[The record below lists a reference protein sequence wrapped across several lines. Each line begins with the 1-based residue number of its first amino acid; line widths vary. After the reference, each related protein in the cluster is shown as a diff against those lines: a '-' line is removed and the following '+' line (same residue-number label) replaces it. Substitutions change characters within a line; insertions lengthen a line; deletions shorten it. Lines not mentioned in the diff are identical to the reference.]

1 MSYYEIL
8 NIGQDAKE
16 EEIKKAYRQKALEY
30 HPDKTQYDI
39 YEAREK
45 FRELDEAYKVLSN
58 DDRRALYDVY
68 HRHKA
73 LFEKNQEIG
82 SQMQNQLKKIFLEYE
97 DYYQQNSFLND
108 SILDQIPMINLDLL
122 IKIYN
127 TRHQKQNYYNY
138 YKQLSHSIMQ
148 DIEDSVE
155 RECSVP
161 PRQTS
166 AGNKFQKNLQTL
178 ISMNGQSYRNN
189 SQQQIYPNK
198 KNVYNSLPPKV
209 KFGYDSSDSNT
220 DQLHINKKPYESD
233 ESSNTQNQFFKKQ
246 QNQNTNNQGYSTNSF
261 SHQSKTQEQ
270 IEDELMNEDDEEEL
284 VLNKEDINKYP
295 IDLDDDEEQEGDDN
309 YNQQEM
315 HNNQFSQNQYQGNK
329 SNIENPL
336 ESWIRQQENNRQQ
349 VSPQMQN
356 FYQQYFNLINNYTN
370 NTKNNNN
377 NNNNNNML
385 VKRGGKSKGAI
396 NENEINEND
405 PLSLYRDRVYSN
417 DYPSNT
423 LQSMS
428 EKDKENYNVI
438 AYNGSSNYQ
447 QPIHNYQ
454 HNKPQQQKLTK
465 KQIKTLWQQT
475 QQKKV
480 IKRISKKQP
489 VFKLIKKTDVKRPP
503 IKWQQLQEKIQQV
516 QQQLQQY
523 SQFIMKYRNK
533 KNQPSIMEISK
544 QKYLELVERKKKLY
558 EEQNNFIQ
566 KEDELDDYDA
576 TLDENELECEQYCLI
591 NTNQNNEYQMKKN
604 NNNNTNQNL
613 QSQVSFEQVNQNQV
627 PSNQQADNQNQD
639 QQLQQQDGQQQLE
652 YLNEEDLL
660 QRVNDYNNNKYINE
674 EEKYNLSE
682 NNQEFEDQDYGFNQQ
697 MHDESDMLNFNDSQG
712 YSSISQDQ
720 NIQQYM
726 NENKED
732 AERVMKL
739 IIDQQNQVAQNKEPI
754 CSNPAEK
761 QMQENNFISENQQQG
776 EQLLKNQS
784 NEVKFGDQYYQNEY
798 QQPDFIPNQTNQ
810 NNNLITSSDERQ
822 QEYNYELDYNKNNM
836 PEDFNFNDPP
846 NFIYQ
851 DQIPF
856 SQDNFMETPI
866 KKNNFYI
873 QETPQV
879 NLQQFNNANDEFSY
893 SNQAKN
899 KTRAN
904 NFQHQEND
912 VSELDQQNF
921 KNDESSYQY
930 LHHEDD
936 YNNHFNNQQ
945 DFNFEQNI

>member
-8 NIGQDAKE
+8 NICQDAKE
-16 EEIKKAYRQKALEY
+16 EEIKKAYRLKALEY
-30 HPDKTQYDI
+30 HPDKTSYDI
-39 YEAREK
+39 FEAREK

-138 YKQLSHSIMQ
+138 YKQLSHLIMQ

-166 AGNKFQKNLQTL
+166 AASKFQKNVQTL
-178 ISMNGQSYRNN
+178 ISMNDQPKRNN
-189 SQQQIYPNK
+189 SQQQIYHSK
-198 KNVYNSLPPKV
+198 KNGYNSLPPKV
-209 KFGYDSSDSNT
+209 KLGYDSSDSNT
-220 DQLHINKKPYESD
+220 DHLLINKKYYESD
-233 ESSNTQNQFFKKQ
+233 ESSNTQNQLFKKQ
-246 QNQNTNNQGYSTNSF
+246 KNQHSQGYSTNSF
-261 SHQSKTQEQ
+261 SQQSKTQEQ

-284 VLNKEDINKYP
+284 VLNKEDMNQYP
-295 IDLDDDEEQEGDDN
+295 IDLDDDEEQEEQDHQ
-309 YNQQEM
+309 YSLQKLANQA
-315 HNNQFSQNQYQGNK
+315 SQNQYQSNQN
-329 SNIENPL
+329 NIENPL

-356 FYQQYFNLINNYTN
+356 FYQQYINLINNYTN
-370 NTKNNNN
+370 SSKNNNN
-377 NNNNNNML
+377 NNSLL
-385 VKRGGKSKGAI
+385 VKKGGKSKGAV
-396 NENEINEND
+396 NDNEINEND
-405 PLSLYRDRVYSN
+405 PLSLYRDRIYSN
-417 DYPSNT
+417 DYASNT
-423 LQSMS
+423 LQRMS
-428 EKDKENYNVI
+428 EKDKENQNII
-438 AYNGSSNYQ
+438 AYHGSANYQ
-447 QPIHNYQ
+447 QSMHNYQ

-480 IKRISKKQP
+480 VKRISKKQP
-489 VFKLIKKTDVKRPP
+489 VFKFIKKTDIKRPP

-544 QKYLELVERKKKLY
+544 QKYLELVERKKKLF
-558 EEQNNFIQ
+558 EEQNHFIQ
-566 KEDELDDYDA
+566 KEDELEDYDA

-591 NTNQNNEYQMKKN
+591 NANQNNEYHMKN
-604 NNNNTNQNL
+604 DNINNTNQPQYSQTSL
-613 QSQVSFEQVNQNQV
+613 QQL
-627 PSNQQADNQNQD
+627 NQNQD
-639 QQLQQQDGQQQLE
+639 APNQNAELQKQQYQQQQQDRQQLE

-674 EEKYNLSE
+674 EEKYNLSD
-682 NNQEFEDQDYGFNQQ
+682 NNQEFEDQDFGFNQQ
-697 MHDESDMLNFNDSQG
+697 MHEESDMLNFNESLG

-720 NIQQYM
+720 NMQEYM
-726 NENKED
+726 DENKED

-739 IIDQQNQVAQNKEPI
+739 IIDQQNQEVQNKQPTS
-754 CSNPAEK
+754 SNPNQK
-761 QMQENNFISENQQQG
+761 QMQINSFVNENQQQ
-776 EQLLKNQS
+776 EQQLPKNQS
-784 NEVKFGDQYYQNEY
+784 NEVKYNDYDYQNEY
-798 QQPDFIPNQTNQ
+798 QQADFIPNQANQ
-810 NNNLITSSDERQ
+810 NNNLNSSSNLRP
-822 QEYNYELDYNKNNM
+822 QEFKYGLDYNNINSNII
-836 PEDFNFNDPP
+836 PEEFNFNENC

-851 DQIPF
+851 DQMPF
-856 SQDNFMETPI
+856 NQVNFMETPI

-873 QETPQV
+873 QETPSA
-879 NLQQFNNANDEFSY
+879 NIQQFNNPNYEFNY
-893 SNQAKN
+893 SNQSKN

-904 NFQHQEND
+904 NFQNQENE

-930 LHHEDD
+930 LQHEDD

>member
-30 HPDKTQYDI
+30 HPDKTSYDI

-68 HRHKA
+68 HRHKD
-73 LFEKNQEIG
+73 LFEKNQKIG

-138 YKQLSHSIMQ
+138 YKQLSHLIMQ
-148 DIEDSVE
+148 DIEDSIE

-166 AGNKFQKNLQTL
+166 AASKFQKNMQTL
-178 ISMNGQSYRNN
+178 ISMNGQPYRNN
-189 SQQQIYPNK
+189 SQQQIYYSK
-198 KNVYNSLPPKV
+198 KNGYNSLPPKV
-209 KFGYDSSDSNT
+209 KLGYDSSDSNT
-220 DQLHINKKPYESD
+220 DQLLVNKKQYESE
-233 ESSNTQNQFFKKQ
+233 ESSNTQNVFFKKQ
-246 QNQNTNNQGYSTNSF
+246 QPNQHTNNQGYSTNSF

-284 VLNKEDINKYP
+284 VLNKEDLNKYP
-295 IDLDDDEEQEGDDN
+295 NDLDDDYEGEEQEQDR
-309 YNQQEM
+309 YNQEQVQA
-315 HNNQFSQNQYQGNK
+315 NQVSQNQYQTNAT
-329 SNIENPL
+329 NIENPL

-356 FYQQYFNLINNYTN
+356 FYQQYINLINNYTN
-370 NTKNNNN
+370 TSKNNNS
-377 NNNNNNML
+377 ML
-385 VKRGGKSKGAI
+385 AKKGGKSKEGV
-396 NENEINEND
+396 NEYEINEND

-428 EKDKENYNVI
+428 EKDKENQNII
-438 AYNGSSNYQ
+438 AYHGSTNYL
-447 QPIHNYQ
+447 QPVQNSQ
-454 HNKPQQQKLTK
+454 HNKPHQSKLTK

-480 IKRISKKQP
+480 IKRISKKLP
-489 VFKLIKKTDVKRPP
+489 VFKLIKKSDVKRPP
-503 IKWQQLQEKIQQV
+503 IKWEQLQEKIQQV

-544 QKYLELVERKKKLY
+544 QKYLELVERKKKLF
-558 EEQNNFIQ
+558 EQQNNYIQ
-566 KEDELDDYDA
+566 KEDELEDYDA

-591 NTNQNNEYQMKKN
+591 NANQDNQYQMKNDNTNKTKQPQYSQN
-604 NNNNTNQNL
+604 SLQQINTNQGGFN
-613 QSQVSFEQVNQNQV
+613 QQVDLQNQ
-627 PSNQQADNQNQD
+627 Q
-639 QQLQQQDGQQQLE
+639 QQLQQQDVQQIE
-652 YLNEEDLL
+652 YLNDDDLL

-674 EEKYNLSE
+674 EEKYNLSD
-682 NNQEFEDQDYGFNQQ
+682 NNQEFEDQDFAFNQQ
-697 MHDESDMLNFNDSQG
+697 MHDESEMLNFNDSQG

-720 NIQQYM
+720 NMQEYM

-732 AERVMKL
+732 AERIMKL
-739 IIDQQNQVAQNKEPI
+739 IIDQQNQEVQNKQPN
-754 CSNPAEK
+754 CPNSSQK
-761 QMQENNFISENQQQG
+761 QNQNNNFILENQQQDS
-776 EQLLKNQS
+776 QLPKNQQ
-784 NEVKFGDQYYQNEY
+784 NELKYDDYDYQNQY
-798 QQPDFIPNQTNQ
+798 QQADFIPNQANQ
-810 NNNLITSSDERQ
+810 NNNLISSSNERQ
-822 QEYNYELDYNKNNM
+822 QEFKYGLDYNNNNTNII
-836 PEDFNFNDPP
+836 PEEFNFNDNS
-846 NFIYQ
+846 NFIYS

-856 SQDNFMETPI
+856 NQENYMETPL
-866 KKNNFYI
+866 KKNNFYM
-873 QETPQV
+873 QETPSA
-879 NLQQFNNANDEFSY
+879 NIQQFNNANDEFNY
-893 SNQAKN
+893 SNQGKN
-899 KTRAN
+899 KARAT
-904 NFQHQEND
+904 NFQNQENE
-912 VSELDQQNF
+912 VSELDQHHF

-930 LHHEDD
+930 LHQEDD

-945 DFNFEQNI
+945 DYNFEQNS